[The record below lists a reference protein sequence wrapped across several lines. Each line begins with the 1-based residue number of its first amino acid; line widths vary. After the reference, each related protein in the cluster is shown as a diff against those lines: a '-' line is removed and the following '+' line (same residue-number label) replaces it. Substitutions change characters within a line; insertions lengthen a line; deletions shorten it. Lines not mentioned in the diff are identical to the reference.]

1 MGSEEEAKRGSV
13 LPPSSSFLFLI
24 FRHAEPRRRRRFRRT
39 FPWDL
44 GIFHR
49 QKKNVRYFAIECRT
63 VPLLW
68 EQRKQENMLS
78 AHVVRFRGQDRCSF
92 PPVLLLHGGSSRH
105 SFISLAIVPPDDR
118 PEDKLQARERATLSP
133 PPTKTLHDLSQR
145 QRLLRS
151 LPPQVG

>member
-1 MGSEEEAKRGSV
+1 M
-13 LPPSSSFLFLI
+13 
-24 FRHAEPRRRRRFRRT
+24 
-39 FPWDL
+39 
-44 GIFHR
+44 
-49 QKKNVRYFAIECRT
+49 RYFAIECRT

-92 PPVLLLHGGSSRH
+92 PPPPSFMEAPHAIPSSVWRLCH
-105 SFISLAIVPPDDR
+105 TTTDP

-133 PPTKTLHDLSQR
+133 PPTKTLHDLSQG

-151 LPPQVG
+151 LPPSSWLSGPGDVHHQRYQYEIPFRKCIMHLTYRMYS